1 MNLLRLATYV
11 MFAQCCLA
19 GAAFAGAIVRVP
31 EPATMGL
38 VIAAVGGLV
47 VARKFRSR
55 K

>member
-1 MNLLRLATYV
+1 MNLFRLTTYV

-19 GAAFAGAIVRVP
+19 GAAFAGAAIRVP
-31 EPATMGL
+31 EPAKMGL

-47 VARKFRSR
+47 AARKFRSR